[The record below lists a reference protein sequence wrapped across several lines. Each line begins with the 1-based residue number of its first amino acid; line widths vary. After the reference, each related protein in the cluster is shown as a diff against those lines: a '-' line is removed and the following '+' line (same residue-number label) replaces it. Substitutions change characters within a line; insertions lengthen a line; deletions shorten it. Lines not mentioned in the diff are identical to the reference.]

1 MPLNRPCVL
10 TKSEAEV
17 AVALNNELLDIA
29 IEVAF
34 SDNRVV
40 NYQREALVA
49 ASKHRPTSLPCL
61 LLVSA
66 AGGSAGLGANWMN
79 ISIVLAPEYSL
90 TLSSSCNDN

>member
-1 MPLNRPCVL
+1 M

-17 AVALNNELLDIA
+17 VASKLNNELLDIA

-34 SDNRVV
+34 SDNRIVK
-40 NYQREALVA
+40 YHTEALVV
-49 ASKHRPTSLPCL
+49 ASKHRLTSLPCL

-79 ISIVLAPEYSL
+79 ISIVLAPEHSL
-90 TLSSSCNDN
+90 SLLQL

>member
-61 LLVSA
+61 HIPRHILSNYSRTIPIHDNANTSA
-66 AGGSAGLGANWMN
+66 DGRGA
-79 ISIVLAPEYSL
+79 
-90 TLSSSCNDN
+90 CQ